1 MILSSRL
8 AKHIGIIAVSPE
20 GAALFYGQLTRHLS
34 KLAPPNDQPR
44 ITIHN
49 ESVNTYID
57 AIRRGDWHGVA
68 RLMRRSAD
76 ILVQAGAEVC
86 LVPDNIV
93 QHAIPLAESGSTV
106 PWLPMT
112 DMVAQSIESDRRKI
126 VGVIGT
132 KLVTESSTYQTPL
145 GIRGIQVLPPTAQE
159 ADLLEQII
167 FGELLYGHIRPE
179 SGSAVHDMIAHFAR
193 RGCEGVILGCTE
205 APLVVTSENSS
216 LPVYDAADILAE
228 RAVRYSL
235 SAGGTPPGTHAAH
248 VS

>member
-1 MILSSRL
+1 M

-34 KLAPPNDQPR
+34 KLAPPNDQPK
-44 ITIHN
+44 ITVHN
-49 ESVNTYID
+49 EPVNLYID
-57 AIRRGDWHGVA
+57 AIRRGDWHQVA
-68 RLMRRSAD
+68 RYMRRSAD
-76 ILVQAGAEVC
+76 IVVAAGAEVC

-112 DMVAQSIESDRRKI
+112 DLVAQSVEGDKRKT

-179 SGSAVHDMIAHFAR
+179 SRHAVHDIIGHFAR
-193 RGCEGVILGCTE
+193 RGCEGVILGCSE
-205 APLVVTSENSS
+205 APLVVTSENSA

-228 RAVRYSL
+228 RAVRYVL
-235 SAGGTPPGTHAAH
+235 GA
-248 VS
+248 

>member
-1 MILSSRL
+1 M

-49 ESVNTYID
+49 EPVNSYID
-57 AIRRGDWHGVA
+57 SIRRGDWHAVA

-76 ILVQAGAEVC
+76 VVIAAGAEVC

-93 QHAIPLAESGSTV
+93 QHAVHLAESGSTV

-112 DMVAQSIESDRRKI
+112 DLVAQSIATDHRKV

-145 GIRGIQVLPPTAQE
+145 GIRGIQVLPPTGEE

-179 SGSAVHDMIAHFAR
+179 SRSAVHEIISHFAR
-193 RGCEGVILGCTE
+193 RGCEGVILGCSE
-205 APLVVTSENSS
+205 APLVVTKENSC

-228 RAVRYSL
+228 RAVKFCL
-235 SAGGTPPGTHAAH
+235 TGGSHP
-248 VS
+248 V

>member
-1 MILSSRL
+1 M

-44 ITIHN
+44 ITLHN
-49 ESVNTYID
+49 EPVHAYID
-57 AIRRGDWHGVA
+57 AIRKGDWHAVA
-68 RLMRRSAD
+68 RILRRSAD
-76 ILVQAGAEVC
+76 ILVAAGAEICV
-86 LVPDNIV
+86 VPDNIV
-93 QHAIPLAESGSTV
+93 QHAVPLAESGSNL

-112 DMVAQSIESDRRKI
+112 DLVARSIEGDRRKT

-145 GIRGIQVLPPTAQE
+145 GIRGIQVLAPTPQE
-159 ADLLEQII
+159 GELLEQII
-167 FGELLYGHIRPE
+167 FGELLYGNIRPE
-179 SGSAVHDMIAHFAR
+179 SRNAVHDIIGHFAR
-193 RGCEGVILGCTE
+193 RGCEGVILGCSE

-228 RAVRYSL
+228 QAVRTSL
-235 SAGGTPPGTHAAH
+235 ATVAS
-248 VS
+248 